1 MESLSEPSVNIKS
14 NKKIILETK
23 EKYTNLSLQTNR
35 YKFNDNIVELLK
47 DFVKI
52 HNQES
57 KKDYK
62 ESWKNWLNEEN
73 IKSEMESEKSRLI
86 KMGMTGDILDKM
98 YKSARYYYS
107 KQLRKETT
115 LPKERKQYI
124 GLSREIL
131 YKIDEQILRG
141 IKSNIKEESG
151 DKHVSKFTPAKS
163 YLNYIEENPETLKSL
178 IEVESETIEGKRL
191 QQEDATKRLKKTYK
205 NRFYNIKLSLEKSSE
220 ILEAV
225 L

>member
-73 IKSEMESEKSRLI
+73 IKSEMESEK
-86 KMGMTGDILDKM
+86 
-98 YKSARYYYS
+98 
-107 KQLRKETT
+107 
-115 LPKERKQYI
+115 
-124 GLSREIL
+124 
-131 YKIDEQILRG
+131 
-141 IKSNIKEESG
+141 
-151 DKHVSKFTPAKS
+151 
-163 YLNYIEENPETLKSL
+163 
-178 IEVESETIEGKRL
+178 
-191 QQEDATKRLKKTYK
+191 
-205 NRFYNIKLSLEKSSE
+205 
-220 ILEAV
+220 
-225 L
+225 